1 MILAGEGLGIVL
13 YLERRTPDGT
23 VARYYCI
30 SVRPTLF
37 GSWAVVREWGR
48 IGFAGGAHREIWFD
62 TEAEARQYSERLA
75 QAKQRRGYVLIP

>member
-1 MILAGEGLGIVL
+1 MVL

-37 GSWAVVREWGR
+37 SAWTVVQEWGR
-48 IGFAGGAHREIWFD
+48 IGFVGGAHQETWFE
-62 TEAEARQYSERLA
+62 TEAEACQYGDRLA
-75 QAKQRRGYVLIP
+75 QTKQQRGYVLIP